1 MLFVSTWRTFDNKR
15 SPTAT
20 LFASMDADAD
30 KKDAGDCQL
39 LGRWMNLA
47 SCTGMLV
54 CEAPSAEAAYKRLW
68 NWTEDAVDS
77 QVRPMIDDNQLLEIL
92 LGAPPAFRMNY
103 GPIDMEAPK
112 GSSLFMLKAKMF
124 KDKKEE
130 CYNAFANLTEE
141 QVTADYGN
149 LTIVCKYHDLGKG
162 EVIAVV
168 AAKHETAVM
177 DLHKWS
183 VSAES
188 FIRFLVYQQC
198 FLIIFF
204 FSLFL

>member
-1 MLFVSTWRTFDNKR
+1 
-15 SPTAT
+15 
-20 LFASMDADAD
+20 MDADAD

-149 LTIVCKYHDLGKG
+149 LQILCKYHDLGKG

-168 AAKHETAVM
+168 AAKHETAIM
-177 DLHKWS
+177 DLHTWS

>member
-15 SPTAT
+15 SPTFT
-20 LFASMDADAD
+20 MFASMDADAD

-47 SCTGMLV
+47 SSTGMLV
-54 CEAPSAEAAYKRLW
+54 CEAPSVEAAYKWFW
-68 NWTEDAVDS
+68 NWAEDAVDGE
-77 QVRPMIDDNQLLEIL
+77 VRPMLDDNQLLEIL
-92 LGAPPAFRMNY
+92 LGAPPAFRVNY
-103 GPIDMEAPK
+103 GPIGMEAPQ
-112 GSSLFMLKAKMF
+112 GSSLFMLKAKMY

-130 CYNAFANLTEE
+130 CYNAIANLAEE
-141 QVTADYGN
+141 QYKADHGN
-149 LTIVCKYHDLGKG
+149 LTVLCKYFDLGKG

-188 FIRFLVYQQC
+188 FIRFLAHQ
-198 FLIIFF
+198 
-204 FSLFL
+204 